1 MPISITVPGWFGYAI
16 LGLVAGQRLGE
27 LVIANR
33 NTRMLKAR
41 GALELGAEHYPFL
54 IALHALW
61 LAALLAW
68 VTIHDPRINFVL
80 LVIFVGLQ
88 AARLWVL
95 WALGPYWTTRIITL
109 PGVPLVR
116 RGPYRFVRHPNYIVV
131 ALEIAVLPLVFGA
144 WLLAVVFS
152 ALNAAALYVRI
163 RAENRALALRLSR

>member
-1 MPISITVPGWFGYAI
+1 MPMSLTAPGWLGYAI

-33 NTRMLKAR
+33 NTRALKAR
-41 GALELGAEHYPFL
+41 GALELGAQHYPFL
-54 IALHALW
+54 VALHALW
-61 LAALLAW
+61 LAALVAW
-68 VTIHDPRINFVL
+68 VATHDTHVDLVL
-80 LVIFVGLQ
+80 LVIFAGLQ
-88 AARLWVL
+88 GMRLWVL

-109 PGVPLVR
+109 PGAPLVR

-144 WLLAVVFS
+144 WILALVFS
-152 ALNAAALYVRI
+152 VLNAAALYVRI